1 VRAGVGG
8 RVVWARPA
16 DLPGSHARRG
26 ALLGHV
32 DVDRPPQIRIAL
44 AQDDYGRVRG
54 EVQAVEVRLAQASG
68 DLLAGRLLPGMP
80 GASHVLP
87 APALGDRHGGPVPLD
102 PADREGQ
109 RTRYPVFALDVAL
122 DGASGVPVGQRAW
135 VRLGLPAEPVAV
147 QVGRRVRQLLLRQFD
162 TSGAL

>member
-1 VRAGVGG
+1 M
-8 RVVWARPA
+8 
-16 DLPGSHARRG
+16 LF
-26 ALLGHV
+26 LL
-32 DVDRPPQIRIAL
+32 L
-44 AQDDYGRVRG
+44 
-54 EVQAVEVRLAQASG
+54 
-68 DLLAGRLLPGMP
+68 
-80 GASHVLP
+80 LP

-162 TSGAL
+162 MSSCQRRRLLNYLQNTDIERYRSLIERLGLRR